1 MMNARTTGASVTS
14 EQNTVPSR
22 LPLLVS
28 AYAVSTFG
36 SHLDMVAL
44 GLFALHLTG
53 SPLQTGLFM
62 ALRVASGFVAGPVAG
77 RLATHLPRKPLMICA
92 DGLAA
97 VSLVTLAASP
107 SMALLH
113 GLAVILGACQ
123 ALWGVALRSS
133 VPEIVGQDRR
143 ARANSLL
150 VTGRSGAMLL
160 GFAASGV
167 LVTWLGYRTVLLI
180 DASTYLACAA
190 MLAGVPFPRRGAESA
205 PRGADGR
212 ESRRAGTVLTALTPI
227 LGAMI
232 GLRVA
237 DAFGSASHNVAL
249 PLYANLILP
258 GAPAVFAATFTTA
271 WAVGSLLTGRCLA
284 GRRNVGGER
293 EFGIATALMSVFF
306 VVAFTGL
313 PIWLLIPAV
322 FAAGA
327 ADTYAEV
334 SYTTRLQ
341 AVDDAQRAGVFGWAT
356 SAQNAGFGLGMLGC
370 AALLEVFE
378 PLPVVAAA
386 HAVALVAALGYLVF
400 AVRKGRVRAVE
411 AVR

>member
-1 MMNARTTGASVTS
+1 M
-14 EQNTVPSR
+14 PSR

-28 AYAVSTFG
+28 AYAMSSFG
-36 SHLDMVAL
+36 SYLDMVAL
-44 GLFALHLTG
+44 GLYALHLTE

-62 ALRVASGFVAGPVAG
+62 ALRVGSGFVAGPVAG
-77 RLATHLPRKPLMICA
+77 RLATRPRRKHLMICA
-92 DGLAA
+92 DLLAA
-97 VSLVTLAASP
+97 ASLLTLAASP
-107 SMALLH
+107 SMELLY
-113 GLAVILGACQ
+113 GLAVILGAVQ
-123 ALWGVALRSS
+123 SLWGVALRSS
-133 VPEIVGQDRR
+133 VPEIVGQGRR

-167 LVTWLGYRTVLLI
+167 LVTWLGYQTVLVI
-180 DASTYLACAA
+180 DALTYLACAA
-190 MLAGVPFPRRGAESA
+190 MLAGVPFPRLGATSA
-205 PRGADGR
+205 EGHEP
-212 ESRRAGTVLTALTPI
+212 RRAETGLAALTPV

-232 GLRVA
+232 ALRVA

-249 PLYANLILP
+249 PLYANLIFP
-258 GAPAVFAATFTTA
+258 GAPAAFAATFTTA
-271 WAVGSLLTGRCLA
+271 WALGSLVTGRWLA
-284 GRRNVGGER
+284 GMRDVGGER
-293 EFGIATALMSVFF
+293 GFGVATALMSVFF

-313 PIWLLIPAV
+313 PIWLLIPVV

-334 SYTTRLQ
+334 GYTTRLQ
-341 AVDDAQRAGVFGWAT
+341 TIDDAQRAGVFGLAA
-356 SAQNAGFGLGMLGC
+356 SAQNAGFGLGMVGC

-400 AVRKGRVRAVE
+400 AVRKGRARTVE